1 MPMDPADAPGW
12 LRRIFRG
19 VVGILAALWILIEE
33 WLWEGLK
40 RCMQWLGRLPIVRGL
55 EARIAG
61 AGPKTAMALFV
72 IPWLL
77 LLPAKLV
84 AFWLMGTG
92 HAGAGL
98 LVFVAAK
105 LLGTALLARLF
116 TLTKPALLTIAWF
129 RRLHDWFAAIKQR
142 LFGYVRGLRVVIWV
156 KAMSARLRTALR
168 EYWRHLHGPSAPRR

>member
-1 MPMDPADAPGW
+1 MDRVPHPGW
-12 LRRIFRG
+12 LRRLLRG
-19 VVGILAALWILIEE
+19 VVGVLAALWIVIEE

-55 EARIAG
+55 EARIARS
-61 AGPKTAMALFV
+61 GPKTAIALFV

-84 AFWLMGTG
+84 AFWLIGTG
-92 HAGAGL
+92 HAVTGL

-116 TLTKPALLTIAWF
+116 TLTKPALLTIPWF
-129 RRLHDWFAAIKQR
+129 RRLHDWFVAIKQR
-142 LFGYVRGLRVVIWV
+142 LFAYVRGLRVVIWV
-156 KAMSARLRTALR
+156 KALSARLRAALKGF
-168 EYWRHLHGPSAPRR
+168 WRRLHGVHPPPG